1 MHCLK
6 KNNTYLFNINKKR
19 NFTPVEIKMQ
29 ACFYQLFNKKN
40 MINNSIMQKNEQ
52 QVIAKFSHKKKFK
65 CAKTKSSNLKMK
77 EIFFFTNHFKILS
90 FYFDNK

>member
-1 MHCLK
+1 
-6 KNNTYLFNINKKR
+6 
-19 NFTPVEIKMQ
+19 
-29 ACFYQLFNKKN
+29 
-40 MINNSIMQKNEQ
+40 MQKNEQ